1 MTDTTTTTFDTL
13 EVVQDVDRASTA
25 RGLVPSVREVESGE
39 IEPYQFRPYTPVD
52 ESRIDILANVRGLIA
67 QMNIHRVT
75 AGGPVLPLLLI
86 AWLPLITQ
94 LDTAATVIMGPEI
107 QRDLGIS
114 LGTFGLV
121 TTGFSAVI
129 LGGSPVM
136 GWIADRARRTLM
148 LSVGAVLG
156 HIALLLRGLLPGMGG
171 FLGASVL
178 GTSSQLVANPAGNPL
193 IADWYPPK
201 TRGRVY
207 AYMAIAG
214 TIGTLTGPLIA
225 GFVAAN
231 LGWRATLMLL
241 GGIAAA
247 VSLSLFLLKEPVRGG
262 MDRLAMGADAE
273 TASHEQ
279 RAFGWTE
286 SWRAAW
292 SVKTLRLFCYKAP
305 FDGAWV
311 AGWPLLSGFFL
322 ANHYHL
328 SIPVRGLLGSL
339 SVIPAF
345 IALALSGPIADRILA
360 FKPERIAIYVGVL
373 VLASVGAVLGF
384 VWIPSIAVALGC
396 AMFLAFVLS
405 LIGPATTAVTSL
417 VVPARIRGLG
427 AQMVAIWSVPGIVAP
442 IVVGYIADA
451 GGLQVA
457 LTALTP
463 ALVIAAFFMFSARRC
478 IEQDIRAGIAAS
490 MADEAYRRSKA
501 EGRTKLLVCRDI
513 DITYDGAQVL
523 FGVDFDVD
531 DGELIALLGTNGAG
545 KSTLLRAIG
554 GIQEASNGAVF
565 LDGDDITHLPP
576 HLIARRGVVTMP
588 GGNAIFPTLTTEQ
601 NLKTALWMHRGDGD
615 ADARIEEV
623 LQRFPRL
630 RERWHTQAG
639 NLSGGEQQ
647 MIGLAQA
654 LLMKPRLLMIDELS
668 LGLSPKVIETL
679 LDALREINR
688 QGTTVIIVEQSV
700 NVALEI
706 AERAVYMERGR
717 VMFDG
722 PVAELIRQPG
732 IVRSVFLA
740 GAGTADSIARGSER
754 RLLELAQD
762 EHEELLQMQ
771 SVSLSYGGWLALDD
785 VNLTASRREVVGL
798 IGPNGAGKTSVF
810 DIITG
815 FTKPDTGS
823 IRFLDRDITVM
834 APDARARLGLARSYQ
849 NVRLFPALT
858 VRENIAVALD
868 RYLQAQRGEESGRA
882 APWRPLARRN
892 ERRVTRRVDNLVDS
906 LGLGL
911 YADKFLNE
919 LSTGTRRIVD
929 IACLLAAQPSLL
941 LLDEPSSGL
950 AQAETEQL
958 GPVIGRIVKETG
970 CGVLIIE
977 HDLGLAASVCHR
989 MIAMR
994 LGEVM
999 VEGTPDEVLGNREV
1013 VDAILGSTSTAVNS
1027 RSIQLTA
1034 GGAGRASTDGD

>member
-1 MTDTTTTTFDTL
+1 MAETATTFDKL
-13 EVVQDVDRASTA
+13 EAVQDVERASTA
-25 RGLVPSVREVESGE
+25 RGLVPSVREVEFGAV
-39 IEPYQFRPYTPVD
+39 EPYEFKPFTPED
-52 ESRIDILANVRGLIA
+52 ESRIDILATVRGMLVE
-67 QMNIHRVT
+67 MNIHTVT
-75 AGGPVLPLLLI
+75 AGGPILPLLLV

-94 LDTAATVIMGPEI
+94 LDTQATVIMGPDI
-107 QRDLGIS
+107 QHELGIS

-121 TTGFSAVI
+121 TAGFTA
-129 LGGSPVM
+129 LTLAASPVM
-136 GWIADRARRTLM
+136 GWIADRSRRTLM
-148 LSVGAVLG
+148 LAVGGVFG
-156 HIALLLRGLLPGMGG
+156 HAAMFLRGLLPGMGG
-171 FLGASVL
+171 YLGASLV
-178 GTSSQLVANPAGNPL
+178 GTSAQLVSNPAGNPL
-193 IADWYPPK
+193 IADWYPPR

-207 AYMAIAG
+207 AYMAIAIS
-214 TIGTLTGPLIA
+214 IGGLSGPVIA

-231 LGWRATLMLL
+231 LGWRTTLMLL
-241 GGIAAA
+241 GGIATA

-273 TASHEQ
+273 AASHQQ

-292 SVKTLRLFCYKAP
+292 SVKTLRLMCYQAP
-305 FDGAWV
+305 FNAAWL

-322 ANHYHL
+322 ASHYHMN
-328 SIPVRGLLGSL
+328 VAARGLLASV

-360 FKPERIAIYVGVL
+360 FKPERIVIYVGVL
-373 VLASVGAVLGF
+373 VLASAGAVLGF
-384 VWIPSIAVALGC
+384 VWIPSVPVAGLC
-396 AMFLAFVLS
+396 VMFLAFVLS
-405 LIGPATTAVTSL
+405 LIGPAITAVNSL

-427 AQMVAIWSVPGIVAP
+427 VQMVSVCAVPGIAAP

-451 GGLQVA
+451 GGLQA
-457 LTALTP
+457 GLTALTP
-463 ALVIAAFFMFSARRC
+463 ALVIAACFMFSARRC

-490 MADEAYRRSKA
+490 MADEVYRRSKQ
-501 EGRTKLLVCRDI
+501 EGRTKLLVCRDV
-513 DITYDGAQVL
+513 DVTYDGAQVL
-523 FGVDFDVD
+523 FGVDFDVE

-554 GIQEASNGAVF
+554 GLQEASNGAIF

-588 GGNAIFPTLTTEQ
+588 GGNATFPTLTTEQ
-601 NLKTALWMHRGDGD
+601 NLKSALWMDRHDGRD
-615 ADARIEEV
+615 AEALIEEV

-630 RERWHTQAG
+630 RERMHTQAG

-679 LDALREINR
+679 LEALRAINR
-688 QGTTVIIVEQSV
+688 QGTTVVIVEQSI

-706 AERAVYMERGR
+706 AERAVYMEHGR

-722 PVAELIRQPG
+722 PVAELMRQPA
-732 IVRSVFLA
+732 IVRSVFLS
-740 GAGTADSIARGSER
+740 GAVTSDSIGRGSER

-762 EHEELLQMQ
+762 EHEELLQMRG
-771 SVSLSYGGWLALDD
+771 VSLSYGGWKALDD
-785 VNLTASRREVVGL
+785 VSITASRREVVGL

-815 FTKPDTGS
+815 FTTPDSGS
-823 IRFLDRDITVM
+823 IRFLDRDITTLT
-834 APDARARLGLARSYQ
+834 PDARARLGLARSYQ

-868 RYLQAQRGEESGRA
+868 RHLQAQRGEETGMAGR
-882 APWRPLARRN
+882 WRPLARRN
-892 ERRVTRRVDNLVDS
+892 ESRVTRRVENLVES
-906 LGLGL
+906 LGLGA

-970 CGVLIIE
+970 CGVLIVE

-999 VEGTPDEVLGNREV
+999 VEGTPEEVLGNQEV
-1013 VDAILGSTSTAVNS
+1013 VDAILGTTSAAVNS
-1027 RSIQLTA
+1027 RSIQLTV
-1034 GGAGRASTDGD
+1034 GGGRGSTHDD